1 MYSEGERLLSTEE
14 TIIID
19 SFVILKLPCLIF
31 EADNE
36 HIFLSI
42 LGHKT
47 SKDKLMCSP
56 NLCQQNVDFT
66 ETLKVFH

>member
-1 MYSEGERLLSTEE
+1 MYSEGESLLSTEE

-31 EADNE
+31 VFNNE
-36 HIFLSI
+36 HIFSSI

-47 SKDKLMCSP
+47 SKDKFMWSQIYV
-56 NLCQQNVDFT
+56 N
-66 ETLKVFH
+66 KM

>member
-31 EADNE
+31 ESNNE
-36 HIFLSI
+36 HLFLLI

-47 SKDKLMCSP
+47 RKDKLMCSQIYV
-56 NLCQQNVDFT
+56 N
-66 ETLKVFH
+66 KM